1 MKIPFVDKTPFCTA
15 PFTAFLVD
23 PDKGVR
29 PCCDFEGH
37 LGNIREQPLSE
48 ILGSPGWKKVRD
60 QVSRDQ
66 LPDGCVGCY
75 KREKAT
81 GWSVRQDYLT
91 RRATKNGQWK
101 KGLTEIEIN
110 STNVCNLTCTHC
122 SADFSTGWLS
132 LLPKLQEA
140 SVPHYRG
147 LDKQIL
153 KPDPENIVRQLAGVD
168 LSHMDLVRFKGG
180 EPMLN
185 PDVPAVLRYF
195 KERGRLGQM
204 EVSIVSNGSVVN
216 EEVLELLRA
225 AKTVS
230 MCISVDGT
238 GEVQDYIRRGPSGI
252 SRIERFIAAFAALPT
267 IMFNLS
273 ISVMAYNVFSL
284 DRISAWWNGLD
295 QQYPGKLRQPLR
307 FPLYVI
313 QPPILSVR
321 VLQDGTRKKLI
332 DKYRHLHDANYSH
345 VLKALKQSF
354 AGPKIHNDFVAYT
367 LGMDKIWKSDV
378 LKIVPELEPEMVVLD
393 VPPES
398 ERSIWGLLRSRTPDP
413 PRDTFE
419 KGLSLS
425 KAGKYEKT
433 LRLYDQYFKAD
444 DARIETS
451 GQIRVHRA
459 IVFAK
464 MERWEDSLSEVYALI
479 SADPRA
485 ALAAMERAARA
496 AAPPPGDLLAAI
508 PDGLREGTGFSHTAS
523 FRLLV
528 EGLAYRALEDEPQAA
543 ARLDKALALDP
554 GFMLAKVAKVA
565 RAGAG
570 GPAPAGSYAPP
581 AAVQGV

>member
-29 PCCDFEGH
+29 PCCDFQGH
-37 LGNIREQPLSE
+37 LGNIRDQPLSE
-48 ILGSPGWKKVRD
+48 ILGSPGWKKLRD
-60 QVSRDQ
+60 QVSRDE
-66 LPDGCVGCY
+66 LPDGCASCY
-75 KREKAT
+75 NREKAT
-81 GWSVRQDYLT
+81 GWSVRQDYMV

-101 KGLTEIEIN
+101 KGLTEMEIN
-110 STNVCNLTCTHC
+110 SSNVCNLTCTHC

-147 LDKQIL
+147 LDKHIL
-153 KPDPENIVRQLAGVD
+153 KPDPENIVRQISALD

-185 PDVPAVLRYF
+185 PDVPAVLRCLAD
-195 KERGRLGQM
+195 RGILNQV
-204 EVSIVSNGSVVN
+204 EVSFVSNGSVVN

-225 AKTVS
+225 AKMVS

-238 GEVQDYIRRGPSGI
+238 GAVQDYIRRGPSDNP
-252 SRIERFIAAFAALPT
+252 RIERFIEAFSSLPS
-267 IMFNLS
+267 IKFNLS
-273 ISVMAYNVFSL
+273 ISVMVYNVFSL
-284 DRISAWWNGLD
+284 DRISEWWSGL
-295 QQYPGKLRQPLR
+295 QARHPGKLTQKLR

-313 QPPILSVR
+313 HPPILSVR

-332 DKYRHLHDANYSH
+332 DKYRRLHDANYSH
-345 VLKALKQSF
+345 VLKALKQPF
-354 AGPKIHNDFVAYT
+354 AGEKVHNDFVAYT
-367 LGMDKIWKSDV
+367 QGMDKIWKSDV
-378 LKIVPELEPEMVVLD
+378 LQVVPELEPEMVVLD

-398 ERSIWGLLRSRTPDP
+398 ERSVWSLLRRRTPDP

-433 LRLYDQYFKAD
+433 LRLYERYFKAD
-444 DARIETS
+444 DARFGTS

-464 MERWEDSLSEVYALI
+464 MERWEESLSELYLLVRGDA
-479 SADPRA
+479 RA
-485 ALAAMERAARA
+485 TLAAMERAARS
-496 AAPPPGDLLAAI
+496 AAPAPGDLLAAI
-508 PDGLREGTGFSHTAS
+508 PDGLRQGTGFFHTAS

-528 EGLAYRALEDEPQAA
+528 EGLAYRALEDEPEAA

-554 GFMLAKVAKVA
+554 HFMLAKVAKVA
-565 RAGAG
+565 RAEAG
-570 GPAPAGSYAPP
+570 GPAQAGSYAPP

>member
-48 ILGSPGWKKVRD
+48 ILSSPGWQKVRT
-60 QVSRDQ
+60 QISRDDM
-66 LPDGCVGCY
+66 PDGCVSCY

-81 GWSVRQDYLT
+81 GWSVRRDFIAK
-91 RRATKNGQWK
+91 RATKNGQWK

-110 STNVCNLTCTHC
+110 SSNVCNLTCTHC

-132 LLPKLQEA
+132 LIPKLQEA
-140 SVPHYRG
+140 KVPHYRG
-147 LDKQIL
+147 QQPQQIL
-153 KPDPENIVRQLAGVD
+153 KPDPENIVRQLSGLD

-195 KERGRLGQM
+195 KERGLLGQM
-204 EVSIVSNGSVVN
+204 EASFVSNGSVVS

-252 SRIERFIAAFAALPT
+252 SRIERFIEAFASLPT
-267 IMFNLS
+267 ITFNLS
-273 ISVMAYNVFSL
+273 ISVMVYNVFSL

-295 QQYPGKLRQPLR
+295 KQYPGKMKQPLR
-307 FPLYVI
+307 FPLCVI
-313 QPPILSVR
+313 QPPILSIR

-332 DKYRHLHDANYSH
+332 DKYRRLHDANYSH
-345 VLKALKQSF
+345 VLKALKQPF
-354 AGPKIHNDFVAYT
+354 AGEKIHNDFVAYT
-367 LGMDKIWKSDV
+367 QGMDKIWKSDV
-378 LKIVPELEPEMVVLD
+378 LRVVPELAPEMVLLE
-393 VPPES
+393 VPVRS
-398 ERSIWGLLRSRTPDP
+398 ERRRWGFGPARDADPRVDTLR
-413 PRDTFE
+413 

-425 KAGKYEKT
+425 QSGKYDKT
-433 LRLYDQYFKAD
+433 LRLYEQYFKVD
-444 DARIETS
+444 DGRLAGS
-451 GQIRVHRA
+451 WQIRLHRA

-464 MERWEDSLSEVYALI
+464 MERWEASLAELYELVRRQPQATL
-479 SADPRA
+479 SAMKREEETPRG
-485 ALAAMERAARA
+485 EFFE
-496 AAPPPGDLLAAI
+496 AI
-508 PDGLREGTGFSHTAS
+508 PVSVREGTGFSHTAS
-523 FRLLV
+523 FRLLL
-528 EGLAYRALEDEPQAA
+528 EGLAYRALENEAESTV
-543 ARLDKALALDP
+543 RLDKAVALDP
-554 GFMLAKVAKVA
+554 GSMLAREA
-565 RAGAG
+565 RAGVGGAG
-570 GPAPAGSYAPP
+570 PGGRYALPAS
-581 AAVQGV
+581 VQGV